1 MTSKSNLTKR
11 EEGLEKWNSMR
22 VILNSFPLKRGY
34 ELCTSL
40 YSMGIKIE
48 PIDPKNYTDLD
59 KNSDDYVYE
68 LIWTFGDLIEYIPSD
83 MRQFL
88 ESDKYTKELLSI
100 LNQLN
105 NHLTEECELPTD
117 DIVQFIYQSY
127 ELYEIEPIPD
137 ITVWDRK
144 HKRHQM
150 TWEVEIALFLYEHL
164 KNRYMKNIQGKGMH

>member
-11 EEGLEKWNSMR
+11 EEGLEKWNNMR
-22 VILNSFPLKRGY
+22 VILNSFPFKRGHD
-34 ELCTSL
+34 LCTSL
-40 YSMGIKIE
+40 SGTGIKIE
-48 PIDPKNYTDLD
+48 HIDPKNYTDLD

-68 LIWTFGDLIEYIPSD
+68 LIWTFQDLIEDIPSD

-105 NHLTEECELPTD
+105 NHLTEEYELPTENM
-117 DIVQFIYQSY
+117 VQIIYQSY

-137 ITVWDRK
+137 ITVWSRK

-150 TWEVEIALFLYEHL
+150 TWEVEISLVLYEYL
-164 KNRYMKNIQGKGMH
+164 KNLYIKSIQEKGLH